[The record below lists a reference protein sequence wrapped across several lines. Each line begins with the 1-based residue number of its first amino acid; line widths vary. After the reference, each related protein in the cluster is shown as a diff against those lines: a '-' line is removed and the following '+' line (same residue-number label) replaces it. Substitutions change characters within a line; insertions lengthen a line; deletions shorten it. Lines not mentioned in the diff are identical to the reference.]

1 MSFRY
6 YYADRVR
13 EKMPEYKGTDEE
25 LQDAID
31 DLSLLYQSAIREV
44 ETKLQILSDDFDK
57 KHSYMPIHHV
67 HSRLK
72 TIESIMER
80 L

>member
-13 EKMPEYKGTDEE
+13 EKMPEYRGTDEE

-31 DLSLLYQSAIREV
+31 DLSLDRKSV
-44 ETKLQILSDDFDK
+44 
-57 KHSYMPIHHV
+57 V
-67 HSRLK
+67 
-72 TIESIMER
+72 
-80 L
+80 

>member
-25 LQDAID
+25 LEWLNNYSKWVRDTLVPLLD
-31 DLSLLYQSAIREV
+31 D
-44 ETKLQILSDDFDK
+44 ETAEFVKEETEPFT
-57 KHSYMPIHHV
+57 
-67 HSRLK
+67 R
-72 TIESIMER
+72 
-80 L
+80 